1 MTRKDYQL
9 IADAINEGITS
20 FFDEGGTLGEYSAGV
35 AVLDHIIYKLSN
47 KLEDDN
53 PRFDRDRFAEAIHLR

>member
-9 IADAINEGITS
+9 IADAINEGIAS
-20 FFDEGGTLGEYSAGV
+20 FVDKGGTLGEYSADV
-35 AVLDHIIYKLSN
+35 VLDHIIYKLSD

-53 PRFDRDRFAEAIHLR
+53 PRFDRDKFAKAIHLR